1 MQPGLNK
8 QLQPHEIKSYKHKI
22 KNQAGSAP
30 DTDTQRDNRRCI
42 WKGLLHPVGGD
53 NNWTGPVRTV
63 HVCDAR
69 SSINT
74 LIIKAQLVRAVLWMN
89 CVGPEAILK
98 LVALRMAICP
108 PKNV

>member
-42 WKGLLHPVGGD
+42 
-53 NNWTGPVRTV
+53 
-63 HVCDAR
+63 
-69 SSINT
+69 
-74 LIIKAQLVRAVLWMN
+74 
-89 CVGPEAILK
+89 
-98 LVALRMAICP
+98 
-108 PKNV
+108 

>member
-42 WKGLLHPVGGD
+42 TFSTLSEVII
-53 NNWTGPVRTV
+53 TGRDPYVRYTSV
-63 HVCDAR
+63 TR
-69 SSINT
+69 G
-74 LIIKAQLVRAVLWMN
+74 R
-89 CVGPEAILK
+89 
-98 LVALRMAICP
+98 R
-108 PKNV
+108 